1 MVPKNL
7 LLYFFIVML
16 FIISVIGYL
25 GITRDTFP

>member
-16 FIISVIGYL
+16 LIISVIAYL